1 MTVTAP
7 TPAAV
12 EAGRASPFIAVVP
25 VRRWLYLVLAALR
38 VIGGRVPSYTLDRA
52 ALIHFGQWGVL
63 TGQGG
68 RLRRPGRLRSTLV
81 FAAVF
86 DGEVDQYIVT
96 FASLLPIRFAQAF
109 GFCVKFPGPAPS
121 GPLLTYIDRHRHAS
135 QFFHAAYD
143 GTMCD
148 IRAALW
154 ISPRARQ
161 LAADAPHLPAEIVHR
176 RMRELAAQRDRD
188 ARLAYATPRWTLLK
202 LAAVGRFGS
211 ATFTTLAPIIA
222 GREGELAE
230 RLAGLQRDPRAHEA
244 FAALPATHYARWAVI
259 DPVYDVHDEP
269 MHHAPAQLLFSV
281 QFDRTGP
288 SGRRSGESGPGR
300 REAADSERYL
310 GDLFDQVNQ
319 LPFDPWSLCDGYPA
333 EPDRRLFV
341 DHLRLG
347 AVPTGLFLP
356 GVTADAVTIRAALDD
371 QARFERLRV
380 DHLDGAP
387 RAGDLTR
394 DLVAAFGKGPA

>member
-7 TPAAV
+7 VPTPASV
-12 EAGRASPFIAVVP
+12 DAGRASPFIAVVP

-38 VIGGRVPSYTLDRA
+38 LIGGRVPSYTLDRA

-63 TGQGG
+63 TGEGG

-148 IRAALW
+148 IRAAQW

-161 LAADAPHLPAEIVHR
+161 LAADAPDLPAEVVRR
-176 RMRELAAQRDRD
+176 RMGELAAQRDRD

-202 LAAVGRFGS
+202 LAAAGRFGS
-211 ATFTTLAPIIA
+211 TTFTTLAPIIA
-222 GREGELAE
+222 GREGELTE
-230 RLAGLQRDPRAHEA
+230 RLAGLQRDARAHDA

-259 DPVYDVHDEP
+259 DPVYDVNDEP

-281 QFDRTGP
+281 QFDRARP
-288 SGRRSGESGPGR
+288 SG
-300 REAADSERYL
+300 REAADIDRYL

-319 LPFDPWSLCDGYPA
+319 LGFDPWSLCESYPA

-356 GVTADAVTIRAALDD
+356 GVTAHAVTIRAALDD

-380 DHLDGAP
+380 EHLDGAP

-394 DLVAAFGKGPA
+394 DLVAAFGRSPA